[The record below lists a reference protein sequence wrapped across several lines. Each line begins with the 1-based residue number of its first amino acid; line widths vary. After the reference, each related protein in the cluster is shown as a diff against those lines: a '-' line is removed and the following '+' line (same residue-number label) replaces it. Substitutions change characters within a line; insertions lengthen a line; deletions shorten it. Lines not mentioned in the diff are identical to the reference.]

1 MPAGI
6 TTDRYG
12 VSFANAGE
20 PAWHGL
26 GNIIAQGA
34 STQEVLQAARLSN
47 WDVRTVKYDALA
59 YEADDKY
66 QENPIQIILND
77 SNQRLII
84 RTNPD
89 NGQIECLGRVTG
101 RYETFSNEQLAA
113 LANSIMEFDPDTY
126 WDTAGAIHNNTVVF
140 MSLKLGDEIIIDPSG
155 ANDRILAHVLLTTG
169 HTGNM
174 SVWAKNVGTR
184 VVCANTYAIAMG
196 EKSVAY
202 KFRHLKGQ
210 VDQEHDIA
218 TALGLTRNYF
228 KTLEEVANT
237 LYETPMDTN
246 AFVKFIDTLY
256 PEPEERDLGV
266 TQSGEIR
273 KDRTVTQ
280 WNNQRDTLVDIWK
293 GDGQRGV
300 NTIDNIQGT
309 AWAGYNA
316 FTEYLDWY
324 GAKQSKKQLVKAAS
338 MADATMLN
346 SNGVSVPAKQ
356 YGLDV
361 LSELVSAG

>member
-26 GNIIAQGA
+26 GNKIVQGA

-47 WDVRTVKYDALA
+47 WNVRTVKYDALA

-101 RYETFSNEQLAA
+101 RYETYSNAQLAA

-126 WDTAGAIHNNTVVF
+126 WDTAGAIHGNTIVF
-140 MSLKLGDEIIIDPSG
+140 MSLKLGDEIIIDPQG
-155 ANDRILAHVLLTTG
+155 ANDKILAHVLLTTG

-184 VVCANTYAIAMG
+184 TVCANTYAIAMG

-237 LYETPMDTN
+237 LYEAPMDTN

-256 PEPEERDLGV
+256 PKPEERDLGV
-266 TQSGEIR
+266 TQSGELR
-273 KDRTVTQ
+273 KDRTFTQ
-280 WNNQRDTLVDIWK
+280 WNNQRDTLVDIWQ
-293 GDGQRGV
+293 GEGQRGGD
-300 NTIDNIQGT
+300 TIDNIRGT

>member
-6 TTDRYG
+6 TADRYG

-26 GNIIAQGA
+26 GNVIAQGA

-47 WDVRTVKYDALA
+47 WNVRTVKYDALA
-59 YEADDKY
+59 YEDDDAFRVHPVEISLAD
-66 QENPIQIILND
+66 
-77 SNQRLII
+77 SHQRLII

-89 NGQIECLGRVTG
+89 NGNIECLGRVTG

-113 LANSIMEFDPDTY
+113 LANTIMDFDHETY
-126 WDTAGAIHNNTVVF
+126 WDTAGSIHDNTVVF
-140 MSLKLGDEIIIDPSG
+140 MSLKLGDEIIIDPEG
-155 ANDRILAHVLLTTG
+155 ANDRILQHVLRTTG

-184 VVCANTYAIAMG
+184 TVCANTWAMAMG
-196 EKSVAY
+196 EESPTY

-218 TALGLTRNYF
+218 SALGITRNYF

-237 LYETPMDTN
+237 LYETPMDTH

-256 PEPEERDLGV
+256 PQPEERDLGI

-280 WNNQRDTLVDIWK
+280 WTNQRDTLVDIWK
-293 GDGQRGV
+293 GEGQRGV

-324 GAKQSKKQLVKAAS
+324 GAKQSKQQLVKAAS
-338 MADATMLN
+338 MADATII
-346 SNGVSVPAKQ
+346 SSKGVSVPAKK

-361 LSELVSAG
+361 LKELVTS

>member
-26 GNIIAQGA
+26 GNIITQGA

-66 QENPIQIILND
+66 QENPIQVILND

-155 ANDRILAHVLLTTG
+155 ANDRILAHVLLTTDLDLSIPLIG
-169 HTGNM
+169 RYLPRIIHYHFH
-174 SVWAKNVGTR
+174 
-184 VVCANTYAIAMG
+184 C
-196 EKSVAY
+196 
-202 KFRHLKGQ
+202 FPF
-210 VDQEHDIA
+210 A
-218 TALGLTRNYF
+218 TASGKNSV
-228 KTLEEVANT
+228 EV
-237 LYETPMDTN
+237 Y
-246 AFVKFIDTLY
+246 
-256 PEPEERDLGV
+256 
-266 TQSGEIR
+266 
-273 KDRTVTQ
+273 
-280 WNNQRDTLVDIWK
+280 
-293 GDGQRGV
+293 
-300 NTIDNIQGT
+300 
-309 AWAGYNA
+309 
-316 FTEYLDWY
+316 
-324 GAKQSKKQLVKAAS
+324 
-338 MADATMLN
+338 
-346 SNGVSVPAKQ
+346 VSTS
-356 YGLDV
+356 L
-361 LSELVSAG
+361 

>member
-26 GNIIAQGA
+26 GNKIMQGA
-34 STQEVLQAARLSN
+34 SNQEVLQAARLSN
-47 WDVRTVKYDALA
+47 WNVRTVKYDALA

-113 LANSIMEFDPDTY
+113 LANSIMDFDPDTY
-126 WDTAGAIHNNTVVF
+126 WDTAGAIHSNTKVF
-140 MSLKLGDEIIIDPSG
+140 MSLKLGDEIIIDPQG

-184 VVCANTYAIAMG
+184 TVCANTYAIATV
-196 EKSVAY
+196 SY
-202 KFRHLKGQ
+202 THL
-210 VDQEHDIA
+210 
-218 TALGLTRNYF
+218 
-228 KTLEEVANT
+228 TLPTNREV
-237 LYETPMDTN
+237 
-246 AFVKFIDTLY
+246 
-256 PEPEERDLGV
+256 
-266 TQSGEIR
+266 
-273 KDRTVTQ
+273 
-280 WNNQRDTLVDIWK
+280 
-293 GDGQRGV
+293 
-300 NTIDNIQGT
+300 
-309 AWAGYNA
+309 
-316 FTEYLDWY
+316 
-324 GAKQSKKQLVKAAS
+324 
-338 MADATMLN
+338 
-346 SNGVSVPAKQ
+346 
-356 YGLDV
+356 
-361 LSELVSAG
+361 

>member
-6 TTDRYG
+6 TADRYG

-26 GNIIAQGA
+26 GNVIAQGA
-34 STQEVLQAARLSN
+34 STEEVLQAARLSN
-47 WDVRTVKYDALA
+47 WNVRTVKYDALA
-59 YEADDKY
+59 YEDDDAFRDNPVEISLAD
-66 QENPIQIILND
+66 
-77 SNQRLII
+77 SHQRLVV

-89 NGQIECLGRVTG
+89 NGQVECLGRVTG

-113 LANSIMEFDPDTY
+113 LANTIMDFDHETY
-126 WDTAGAIHNNTVVF
+126 WDTAGAIDNNEKVF
-140 MSLKLGDEIIIDPSG
+140 MSLKLGDEIIIDPHG
-155 ANDRILAHVLLTTG
+155 ANDRILQHVLLTTG

-184 VVCANTYAIAMG
+184 VVCANTYAMAMG
-196 EKSVAY
+196 EESPTY

-218 TALGLTRNYF
+218 SALGITRSYF

-256 PEPEERDLGV
+256 PEPEERDLGT

-280 WNNQRDTLVDIWK
+280 WTNQRDTLVDIWK
-293 GDGQRGV
+293 GEGQRGI
-300 NTIDNIQGT
+300 NTIDTIQNT

-324 GAKQSKKQLVKAAS
+324 GAKKSKQQLVKASS
-338 MADATMLN
+338 MADATMLTDK
-346 SNGVSVPAKQ
+346 GISVPAKQ
-356 YGLDV
+356 YGLSV
-361 LSELVSAG
+361 LKELTTV